1 MGTRAPPEWFGRA
14 ETALFMIIANW
25 QWFILNFR
33 LAGGGIHKNCAVE
46 EPLSAARCHRR
57 RIRVCSSGFGSLD
70 TRPLLIVKRRLFNS
84 FLTGQR
90 ESLSMTRDDLE
101 HLWAWAN
108 DKLAT
113 GEQPPWAW
121 EQYVKLCE
129 MLDVISARMA
139 GSKVSGSSRYT
150 QRQSAHLRLIANS
163 VNSERRPARPSF

>member
-1 MGTRAPPEWFGRA
+1 VQRWIRFFGRD
-14 ETALFMIIANW
+14 
-25 QWFILNFR
+25 
-33 LAGGGIHKNCAVE
+33 V
-46 EPLSAARCHRR
+46 
-57 RIRVCSSGFGSLD
+57 D

-139 GSKVSGSSRYT
+139 GNKVSGSSRYT